1 MSKTFTKYSPT
12 PGDTKALDREI
23 AHRLRARRRQLALTQ
38 QDLAASMK
46 LSYQQ
51 IQKYESGT
59 NRISSGR
66 LFLLAK
72 ALGVKPIYFFHSLD
86 SVLETPEE
94 IQSLDNDKVLDRRVR
109 NALNELVLA
118 LTK

>member
-12 PGDTKALDREI
+12 LEDTKALDREI
-23 AHRLRARRRQLALTQ
+23 AHRLRARRRQLSLTQ
-38 QDLAASMK
+38 QDLAASMN

-72 ALGVKPIYFFHSLD
+72 ALGVKPIYFFQSLD
-86 SVLETPEE
+86 SVLEKPEE
-94 IQSLDNDKVLDRRVR
+94 IKSLDNDKVLDRRVC